1 MGLMEETGAR
11 VRSGRS
17 PTDDVVTGYHQGN
30 GGRTGSAK
38 GWGSRPRLM
47 LTPVEL
53 RLADQMRSDWGRW
66 NIVQTLGDARVD
78 LTVPVL
84 R

>member
-1 MGLMEETGAR
+1 
-11 VRSGRS
+11 
-17 PTDDVVTGYHQGN
+17 
-30 GGRTGSAK
+30 
-38 GWGSRPRLM
+38 
-47 LTPVEL
+47 
-53 RLADQMRSDWGRW
+53 MRSDWGRW